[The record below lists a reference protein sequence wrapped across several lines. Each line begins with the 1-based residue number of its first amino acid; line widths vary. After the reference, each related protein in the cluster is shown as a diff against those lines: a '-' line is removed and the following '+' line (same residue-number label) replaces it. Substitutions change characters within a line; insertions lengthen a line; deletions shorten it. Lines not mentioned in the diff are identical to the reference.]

1 MPTLQFSLQPHRHQ
15 LVLLHRH
22 NTFTRAS
29 SRRNKQ
35 AFSLPHSRPRRVN
48 YRNGSDAGVA
58 LTDRLTEFICSAS
71 YGGGGGHNTSVPST
85 DFHGDDVGPPGGG
98 YGLLGIVFT
107 LVSIASTSCCRTA
120 S

>member
-1 MPTLQFSLQPHRHQ
+1 MPTLQCSLQPYRHP
-15 LVLLHRH
+15 LVLLHRR
-22 NTFTRAS
+22 NTCTRAN

-35 AFSLPHSRPRRVN
+35 ASSLPHTRPRRVN
-48 YRNGSDAGVA
+48 YRNVSDAGVA
-58 LTDRLTEFICSAS
+58 VTARLTEFICSAS
-71 YGGGGGHNTSVPST
+71 YGGGGGHNNSVPNT

-107 LVSIASTSCCRTA
+107 LVSVASISCCRTA